1 MAVDAIAVNVI
12 VAFVIG
18 ALRGAFSFTLGWL
31 KANEEFNTKKAIAG
45 LATGIIAGVAL
56 VLGVIPQVQ
65 AATDAV
71 GLIVVYVGIILAI
84 VGVDTL
90 RTSISGA
97 VVTRND
103 EQQAQEAQPS

>member
-1 MAVDAIAVNVI
+1 MAVEAVAVNVI

-18 ALRGAFSFTLGWL
+18 ALGGAFSFTLGWL
-31 KANEEFNTKKAIAG
+31 KSNEQFNTKKAIAG

-71 GLIVVYVGIILAI
+71 SLIVVYVGIILAI

-97 VVTRND
+97 VATRND
-103 EQQAQEAQPS
+103 EEQEQEAQPS

>member
-1 MAVDAIAVNVI
+1 MAVESVAVNVI

-18 ALRGAFSFTLGWL
+18 ALGGAFSFTLGWL
-31 KANEEFNTKKAIAG
+31 KSNEQFNTKKAIAG
-45 LATGIIAGVAL
+45 LATGIIAGIAL

-97 VVTRND
+97 VATRND
-103 EQQAQEAQPS
+103 EQEAQPS